1 MHINR
6 LQVKD
11 MRKVFIFVL
20 IVGVLML
27 GTFSIIGEVS
37 DRPLCQKTADFSG
50 EFFENHNFGDQ
61 DFIDGDGHGGD
72 GSGPIPG

>member
-27 GTFSIIGEVS
+27 GTFSIIEEAS

-50 EFFENHNFGDQ
+50 EFFENYSFVKEDSIG
-61 DFIDGDGHGGD
+61 GDGHGGD